1 LQGKWSSAACSATFI
16 AQELKAQ
23 YPDAAA
29 SVLEGLEQ
37 MLTAATLGAS
47 GSLAR
52 SLSHTNIIESP
63 NSVVRCHSQR
73 VTNHKDA
80 DMALR

>member
-1 LQGKWSSAACSATFI
+1 LQGKWYSAACSATFI

-52 SLSHTNIIESP
+52 SMSNNNIIESANP
-63 NSVVRCHSQR
+63 VVRHHSQR
-73 VTNHKDA
+73 VTIYKHA
-80 DMALR
+80 EMALR